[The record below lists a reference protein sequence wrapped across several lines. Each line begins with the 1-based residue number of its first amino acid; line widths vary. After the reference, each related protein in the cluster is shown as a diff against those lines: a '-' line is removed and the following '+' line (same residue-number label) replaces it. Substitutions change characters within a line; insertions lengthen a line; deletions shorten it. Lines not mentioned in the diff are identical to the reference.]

1 MGLKTALHLYLKPT
15 EIHEDDYFQNIP
27 HCKTHPCNEN
37 RVFPVKFLIFQSRF
51 FKNVWVVIICITL
64 HQTFYVAHCAGFLE
78 GCKFFSQEG
87 GLGPTRITIFPEK
100 SLDFKSIGCTLKRSR
115 LMILNQVFSNFSCMF
130 LNPNNFFQ
138 FEF

>member
-1 MGLKTALHLYLKPT
+1 M
-15 EIHEDDYFQNIP
+15 
-27 HCKTHPCNEN
+27 
-37 RVFPVKFLIFQSRF
+37 
-51 FKNVWVVIICITL
+51 IICNTL

-115 LMILNQVFSNFSCMF
+115 LMILNQVFFYISLHKNLCFISVDF
-130 LNPNNFFQ
+130 VLINDLFK
-138 FEF
+138 

>member
-1 MGLKTALHLYLKPT
+1 M
-15 EIHEDDYFQNIP
+15 
-27 HCKTHPCNEN
+27 
-37 RVFPVKFLIFQSRF
+37 
-51 FKNVWVVIICITL
+51 IICNTL

-115 LMILNQVFSNFSCMF
+115 LMILNQVFFIYKLAKEPFVLLLLILSLQMTCLSKAVRE
-130 LNPNNFFQ
+130 LQ
-138 FEF
+138 